1 MHNKYMILIQEYA
14 YKGIGLEL
22 VDNWYLKDTTYPG
35 TIIFTSY
42 TEALSQA
49 ERETYDIKLK
59 NGKVVQSFKA
69 HVILLHETPQPKRYL

>member
-1 MHNKYMILIQEYA
+1 MILIQEYL

-22 VDNWYLKDTTYPG
+22 VDNWYLKDTCYPG
-35 TIIFTSY
+35 TMIYTSY

-59 NGKVVQSFKA
+59 NGKIMQSFKA
-69 HVILLHETPQPKRYL
+69 YVILLHETPEPKRYL